1 MMRSPTSPATSQ
13 SAEKQATQAA
23 ESVLATFA
31 SEVSESRSMTASP
44 MLSLLLGPKASL
56 TISVVEGKEVLG
68 RVHQATGLADMIAA
82 LSDAGILGARFSAQ
96 MLDADYF
103 PERVECRSAG
113 VFVPE
118 GSKIGVTVRY
128 SRTTVLTFAK
138 GRWLIARD
146 WLVLFP

>member
-1 MMRSPTSPATSQ
+1 MMRSSISCPPSQ

-31 SEVSESRSMTASP
+31 SEVSESRSMMASP
-44 MLSLLLGPKASL
+44 MLSLLLVSKASL
-56 TISVVEGKEVLG
+56 TISVVEGKEVVG
-68 RVHQATGLADMIAA
+68 RVHEATGLADVIAV
-82 LSDAGILGARFSAQ
+82 LSDVGILGAWFSAEL
-96 MLDADYF
+96 LDANYF

-113 VFVPE
+113 AFVPE

-128 SRTTVLTFAK
+128 SRTTVLAFAN

-146 WLVLFP
+146 RLVMFP